1 MESNEPPYLLLSVNN
16 SLVPKGKDSQF
27 HRHFNYVSEG
37 RPLNFFSGYGGSDYW
52 MTDLILFL
60 QKFFEIENYAEAK
73 HILDELE
80 RLYYAQLDPF
90 SPVNGHFYQFQNSI
104 AIPANLMV
112 GYLDVR
118 YLILSFFSFPFY
130 FRYVL
135 FWGGLS
141 PGPAFLISVF
151 WAYPTCRAWRRCAF
165 TVPIFWLVCLVLPT
179 AVKW

>member
-1 MESNEPPYLLLSVNN
+1 MWDFSKLENLNVLAALLHGIQAIIVGALIPSHFSSNTDQASLS
-16 SLVPKGKDSQF
+16 SGI
-27 HRHFNYVSEG
+27 YV
-37 RPLNFFSGYGGSDYW
+37 
-52 MTDLILFL
+52 L
-60 QKFFEIENYAEAK
+60 QKNIYVLRIPNTTPLCGLPPLQNFSTAAS
-73 HILDELE
+73 LT
-80 RLYYAQLDPF
+80 LYNIIHPTLQIQ
-90 SPVNGHFYQFQNSI
+90 STNFYQFQNSI